1 MKLEKYICDLLY
13 QNDCVIVP
21 GFGAFI
27 TNYNSAKIHP
37 VQHEFF
43 PPSKAIAFN
52 SNIIN
57 NDGLL
62 ANFLAEEEKISF
74 VDALNLIKIEVSEF
88 SQTLA
93 NNKRIEFAGLGILFY
108 DLEQHLQFE
117 PDRIHNFL
125 ISSYGLQNFISP
137 AILRP
142 DIKMRIERKLI
153 DRPIASAKRRSFK
166 TIYKVAAITI
176 PAAIL
181 IFWGAMNYK
190 TVKQTYSNYSGFI
203 PSFRSAEKPAIKAV
217 QSHKLAFDTKS
228 IRRIQIIESVS
239 KEINDEQA
247 VNIDNTSANGNSNS
261 AEKKYFVIGGCF
273 KLLSN
278 AENFIR
284 TLQNKGYQAE
294 MTGQNENGLYR
305 VSYGGFNDESVAHQ
319 LLNKIKSS
327 ENPAAWLF
335 ENK

>member
-1 MKLEKYICDLLY
+1 MKIEKYICELLY
-13 QNDCVIVP
+13 QHDCVIVP

-43 PPSKAIAFN
+43 PPSKVIAFN

-62 ANFLAEEEKISF
+62 ANFIADIEKISF
-74 VDALNLIKIEVSEF
+74 IDALNLIKEQVNEF

-93 NNKRIEFAGLGILFY
+93 NTRRIEFAGLGILFY
-108 DLEQHLQFE
+108 DAEQHLQFE
-117 PDRIHNFL
+117 PDRSHNFL
-125 ISSYGLQNFISP
+125 IASYGLQSFISP

-142 DIKMRIERKLI
+142 DFKMRIERKLK
-153 DRPIASAKRRSFK
+153 DRPIISPERRSFK

-176 PAAIL
+176 PAAVL
-181 IFWGAMNYK
+181 IFWGVMNFK
-190 TVKQTYSNYSGFI
+190 TVEQTYSNYSGFI

-217 QSHKLAFDTKS
+217 QGNRLALESKD
-228 IRRIQIIESVS
+228 IRRIVITRSVTD
-239 KEINDEQA
+239 EIKNDTTA
-247 VNIDNTSANGNSNS
+247 NTENKITNENSNS
-261 AEKKYFVIGGCF
+261 TEKKYFVIGGCF

-278 AENFIR
+278 AENFVN
-284 TLQNKGYQAE
+284 TLQNKGYQAQ

-305 VSYGGFNDESVAHQ
+305 VSYGGFNDEPSARQ
-319 LLNKIKSS
+319 LMNKIKSS